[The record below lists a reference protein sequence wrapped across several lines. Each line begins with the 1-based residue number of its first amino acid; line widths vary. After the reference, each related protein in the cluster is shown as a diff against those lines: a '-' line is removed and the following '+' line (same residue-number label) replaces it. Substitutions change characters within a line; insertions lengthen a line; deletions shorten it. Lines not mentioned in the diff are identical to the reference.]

1 MEETEEGLALAAAA
15 REKIKSN
22 KRQLDG
28 QVRGVSRDDLGC
40 MHGTCCLPLSMRCSE
55 INHRILIA

>member
-15 REKIKSN
+15 REKIRSN

-28 QVRGVSRDDLGC
+28 QVRGVSRNDLGC
-40 MHGTCCLPLSMRCSE
+40 MRGTCCLPLSMRCSE